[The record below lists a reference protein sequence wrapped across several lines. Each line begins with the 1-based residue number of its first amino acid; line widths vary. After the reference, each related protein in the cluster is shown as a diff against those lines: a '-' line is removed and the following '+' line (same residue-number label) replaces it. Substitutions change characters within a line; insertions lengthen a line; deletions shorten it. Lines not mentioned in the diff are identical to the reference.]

1 MNTKAIGIII
11 AFSALTTVLNLVRI
25 PVPFLPTYSYQ
36 LGDIAIVA
44 AFLLFGPKYGILV
57 SFLNMFMSMT
67 ILFGPG
73 SFVGPPYYF
82 ISVLAMLFG
91 LYASQKIVAWRNIQ
105 TKNYRLF
112 KPALLATLLCILTR
126 TLIMLPIDYTV
137 YGLLV
142 SLVSGLSIS
151 VAYSIVIATM
161 PSIILYN
168 ITVPLYVIPTS
179 FFISGKI
186 AKGLKIEPNNKI
198 RNYPDHS

>member
-1 MNTKAIGIII
+1 MNTKAIGTII
-11 AFSALTTVLNLVRI
+11 AFTALTTVLNLVRI
-25 PVPFLPTYSYQ
+25 PVPFLPIYSYQ
-36 LGDIAIVA
+36 FGDIAIVT
-44 AFLLFGPKYGILV
+44 AFLLFGPKYGV
-57 SFLNMFMSMT
+57 SVAFLSMFVSMT

-82 ISVLAMLFG
+82 ISVLAMLLG

-112 KPALLATLLCILTR
+112 KPALFATLLCILTR

-137 YGLLV
+137 YGFLV
-142 SLVSGLSIS
+142 SLVSGLSVS

-161 PSIILYN
+161 PSIVLFN

-179 FFISGKI
+179 YFISGKV

-198 RNYPDHS
+198 RNLPNHN